1 MRISNYN
8 FASLRF
14 VLSSCVLI
22 VMGAGACARPVPV
35 EGPYPDR
42 GRDDETRAPEK
53 EPGKDVRPK
62 AVWHLDYAEGELTY
76 DFKTD
81 AQVAMIDSSNQEGEE
96 NADFRSVPSSFNR
109 AILGISNGEV
119 VVLDPPEPESRN
131 CDEVRSLITRA
142 KNALPVLRSIPEEV
156 TVGSRWSDSVTS
168 MGCRGNIPMKS
179 TAVRNYEVIGDT
191 ANDTSVLLVI
201 KRTEVIEASGEGAE
215 DQHRI
220 FIDAR
225 GGSVGTLYFDV
236 NTGVFT
242 QILTTQTT
250 RVNIT
255 ASGRTSNFLQK
266 VSEVIALRDT

>member
-1 MRISNYN
+1 MRISHYN

-14 VLSSCVLI
+14 VPGFCALI
-22 VMGAGACARPVPV
+22 VMGAGACARPVPM

-42 GRDDETRAPEK
+42 GVDEETRAPEK
-53 EPGKDVRPK
+53 EPGKDVSK
-62 AVWHLDYAEGELTY
+62 AVWHIGYAEGELTY

-81 AQVAMIDSSNQEGEE
+81 AQVAMIDSSTQEGEDD
-96 NADFRSVPSSFNR
+96 ADFRSVPSSFNS

-168 MGCRGNIPMKS
+168 TGCRGNIPMKS
-179 TAVRNYEVIGDT
+179 TAVRNYEVVGDT
-191 ANDTSVLLVI
+191 ANDTSVLLI
-201 KRTEVIEASGEGAE
+201 IRRTEVIEASGEGSE

-220 FIDAR
+220 FIDAK

-236 NTGVFT
+236 NAGVFT